1 MHAGRLFIYLK
12 QYLDQR
18 LAGAP
23 AWQRAAAGLG
33 MVALGL
39 ALVAAGALTLHAGL
53 IVVGA
58 LLIVWTGRQAVT
70 SVQRRLGGRRPSRL
84 PGDGNG
90 PFTGAA

>member
-12 QYLDQR
+12 QYLDRR

-33 MVALGL
+33 IVLAGL
-39 ALVAAGALTLHAGL
+39 ALITAGVFTLHAGF

-58 LLIVWTGRQAVT
+58 LLIVATGRQGVAAIRRGRGSRPEPAR
-70 SVQRRLGGRRPSRL
+70 SVRENNDAETR
-84 PGDGNG
+84 
-90 PFTGAA
+90 